1 MLKLNSV
8 YWSYSVKNELVNFS
22 ILYNNILEK
31 SIGRG
36 NVYTHIA
43 LL

>member
-36 NVYTHIA
+36 NVGIHIA